1 MSNIIEDLTNFQP
14 VLEFGDKEYLIV
26 PNNTRYN
33 KYRLIDGTRF
43 IAISTSD
50 AIRYSKKVGVEL
62 DMEDA
67 HRRYTSE

>member
-1 MSNIIEDLTNFQP
+1 MSNVVVF
-14 VLEFGDKEYLIV
+14 
-26 PNNTRYN
+26 NNTRYN

-50 AIRYSKKVGVEL
+50 AIRYSKKVCIEL

-67 HRRYTSE
+67 HRRYSLQ